1 MLEET
6 ASWAEAMA
14 DWMVDVGMGFAVEL
28 VVAAP
33 AVEPERL
40 CW

>member
-14 DWMVDVGMGFAVEL
+14 DWMVEVGVGFAVEL
-28 VVAAP
+28 LEAAP
-33 AVEPERL
+33 AVELERL